1 MDGEDLANPLR
12 SVMPRCYL
20 FKFPTMGISIYVG
33 KMSLLLIM
41 TLLMYLS
48 LSVTPICKITC
59 ISTTRF
65 FMSMCVVFIIDVFIV
80 FDHTSA
86 NLSLSKKVD
95 TYGHS
100 YLNQVSH
107 YDAIKGCLEL

>member
-1 MDGEDLANPLR
+1 MDGEDPANPLG

-20 FKFPTMGISIYVG
+20 FKFPTMGISTYVG
-33 KMSLLLIM
+33 GMSLLSIM

-48 LSVTPICKITC
+48 LSITPICKTTC
-59 ISTTRF
+59 TFTIRF
-65 FMSMCVVFIIDVFIV
+65 LKSMCVVFIIGVFIV

-86 NLSLSKKVD
+86 NLSLSKEVD

>member
-1 MDGEDLANPLR
+1 
-12 SVMPRCYL
+12 
-20 FKFPTMGISIYVG
+20 
-33 KMSLLLIM
+33 
-41 TLLMYLS
+41 
-48 LSVTPICKITC
+48 
-59 ISTTRF
+59 
-65 FMSMCVVFIIDVFIV
+65 MCVVFIIGVFIV

-86 NLSLSKKVD
+86 NLSLSKEVD